1 MTADMPMLDLARLNT
16 CTADEFTDLLGG
28 VLENASVLVHRAADA
43 RPFADL
49 TALHQA
55 IMRQVDALAEA
66 DLVAFLSGHPEIA
79 GAEARA
85 GTMTTHSTAE
95 QGRLKLGA
103 LPDGE
108 ATRWRALN
116 ARYRSRFGFP
126 FIVRVAEHDYASLL
140 SVFMQRLDNDRDSE
154 LRLALSEI
162 AKISR
167 HRLVTRLGQ

>member
-28 VLENASVLVHRAADA
+28 VLENAGVLVHRAADA

-79 GAEARA
+79 
-85 GTMTTHSTAE
+85 E
-95 QGRLKLGA
+95 QGRLNLGA

-154 LRLALSEI
+154 LKLALSEI

-167 HRLVTRLGQ
+167 HRLAMRLGH